1 MRRNKGKKDKTSHG
15 KHKNYP
21 SYLSKVQY
29 AHKQFAPFLPERSSF
44 FRAGRVILVPPSD
57 EPITSIHNPRVR
69 ALAKLRKRSE
79 RDEQDVFI
87 TEGYRPITRALAA
100 GFHFTELYYCPE
112 WFLGSNEQKV
122 LEDAQAA
129 GATLTHLGKEAFAKI
144 AYRERPEGLLAIGKQ
159 WHTTLD
165 DLKLSKNPFVIV
177 VEAIEKPGNLGTIL
191 RSADATG
198 AEAVIVCD
206 AVTDLFN
213 PNVVRASTGV
223 MFTTPTVITDSQFTM
238 DFLRKHAI
246 RSLAATPAAE
256 ELYTDVDLTRPV
268 AIVMGSE
275 QFGLTDMWLKNCD
288 LPVKLPMAGIA
299 DSLNVS
305 AATVAIA
312 YEVVRQRS
320 QK

>member
-1 MRRNKGKKDKTSHG
+1 MTDS
-15 KHKNYP
+15 
-21 SYLSKVQY
+21 Q
-29 AHKQFAPFLPERSSF
+29 
-44 FRAGRVILVPPSD
+44 
-57 EPITSIHNPRVR
+57 EPITSIHNPRVK
-69 ALAKLRKRSE
+69 ALVKLKKRSE
-79 RDEQDVFI
+79 RDEQGVFL

-100 GFHFTELYYCPE
+100 GFHFEELYYCPE
-112 WFLGSNEQKV
+112 WFLGTNEQKI
-122 LEDAQAA
+122 LEDAERA
-129 GATLTHLGKEAFAKI
+129 GTTLTRLGRDAFTKI
-144 AYRERPEGLLAIGKQ
+144 AYRERPEGLIAIGKQ

-165 DLKLSKNPFVIV
+165 QLKLSKDPFLIV

-223 MFTTPTVITDSQFTM
+223 LFTTPTIITDSQTAIN
-238 DFLRKHAI
+238 FLKEHGI
-246 RSLAATPAAE
+246 QSLAATPAAE
-256 ELYTDVDLTRPV
+256 KLYTDVDLTQPV

-275 QFGLTDMWLKNCD
+275 QFGLTDQWIDNCD
-288 LPVKLPMAGIA
+288 LPVRLPMAGIA

-320 QK
+320 KA

>member
-1 MRRNKGKKDKTSHG
+1 MDD
-15 KHKNYP
+15 
-21 SYLSKVQY
+21 
-29 AHKQFAPFLPERSSF
+29 A
-44 FRAGRVILVPPSD
+44 
-57 EPITSIHNPRVR
+57 ITSTQNPRVK
-69 ALAKLRKRSE
+69 ALVKLKKRSE
-79 RDEQDVFI
+79 RDSQGVFL

-100 GFHFTELYYCPE
+100 GFHFDELYYCPE

-122 LEDAQAA
+122 LDDAHRT
-129 GATLTHLGKEAFAKI
+129 GTKLIKLGKEAFTKI
-144 AYRERPEGLLAIGKQ
+144 AYRERPEGLIAIGKQ
-159 WHTTLD
+159 WHPQLS
-165 DLKLSKNPFVIV
+165 DLKLSENPFLIV

-206 AVTDLFN
+206 SVTDLFN

-223 MFTTPTVITDSQFTM
+223 LFTTPTIITDSKSAI
-238 DFLRKHAI
+238 DFLKAKNI
-246 RSLAATPAAE
+246 KTLAATPAAT
-256 ELYTDVDLTRPV
+256 ELYTDVDLQQPV

-275 QFGLTDMWLKNCD
+275 QFGLTDTWLQSAD
-288 LPVKLPMAGIA
+288 LPVRLPMAGIA

-320 QK
+320 LK

>member
-1 MRRNKGKKDKTSHG
+1 MDDT
-15 KHKNYP
+15 
-21 SYLSKVQY
+21 
-29 AHKQFAPFLPERSSF
+29 
-44 FRAGRVILVPPSD
+44 
-57 EPITSIHNPRVR
+57 ITSTQNPRVK
-69 ALAKLRKRSE
+69 ALVKLKKRSE
-79 RDEQDVFI
+79 RDSQGIFL

-100 GFHFTELYYCPE
+100 GFYFDELYYCPE

-122 LEDAQAA
+122 LNDAEQA
-129 GATLTHLGKEAFAKI
+129 GTKLMKLGKEAFAKI

-159 WHTTLD
+159 WYPQLK
-165 DLKLSKNPFVIV
+165 DLKLSENPFLIV

-206 AVTDLFN
+206 SVTDLFN

-223 MFTTPTVITDSQFTM
+223 LFTTPTVITDSKSAIE
-238 DFLRKHAI
+238 FLKSKNI
-246 RSLAATPAAE
+246 KTLAATPAAT
-256 ELYTDVDLTRPV
+256 ELYTDIDLTQPV

-275 QFGLTDMWLKNCD
+275 QFGLTDTWLESAD
-288 LPVKLPMAGIA
+288 LPVRLPMAGIA

-312 YEVVRQRS
+312 YEVVRQRNAG
-320 QK
+320 

>member
-1 MRRNKGKKDKTSHG
+1 MDNE
-15 KHKNYP
+15 
-21 SYLSKVQY
+21 
-29 AHKQFAPFLPERSSF
+29 A
-44 FRAGRVILVPPSD
+44 
-57 EPITSIHNPRVR
+57 ITSIHNPRVK

-79 RDEQDVFI
+79 RDEQGVFM

-100 GFHFTELYYCPE
+100 GFHFDEIYYSPE

-122 LEDAQAA
+122 LDDAAKA
-129 GATLTHLGKEAFAKI
+129 GAQLTRLGKEAFAKI
-144 AYRERPEGLLAIGKQ
+144 AYRERPEGLIGIGKQ

-165 DLKLSKNPFVIV
+165 DLKFSKTPFLIV

-223 MFTTPTVITDSQFTM
+223 MFTTPTVITDSASAI
-238 DFLRKHAI
+238 DFLRKHNI
-246 RSLAATPAAE
+246 RSLAATPAAK
-256 ELYTDVDLTRPV
+256 ELYTDVDLKQPV

-275 QFGLTDMWLKNCD
+275 QFGLTDTWLKQCD
-288 LPVKLPMAGIA
+288 LPVRLPMSGIA

-312 YEVVRQRS
+312 YEVVRQRNA
-320 QK
+320 K

>member
-1 MRRNKGKKDKTSHG
+1 M
-15 KHKNYP
+15 
-21 SYLSKVQY
+21 
-29 AHKQFAPFLPERSSF
+29 
-44 FRAGRVILVPPSD
+44 D
-57 EPITSIHNPRVR
+57 EVITSTQNPRIK
-69 ALAKLRKRSE
+69 ALVKLKKRSE
-79 RDEQDVFI
+79 RDDQGIFL

-100 GFHFTELYYCPE
+100 GFRFSELYYCPE

-122 LEDAQAA
+122 LDDAQRT
-129 GATLTHLGKEAFAKI
+129 GAQLIQIGKEAFAKI

-159 WHTTLD
+159 WNTTLN
-165 DLKLSKNPFVIV
+165 DLKLSDNPFLIV

-206 AVTDLFN
+206 AVTDVFN

-223 MFTTPTVITDSQFTM
+223 LFSTPTVITDSESALK
-238 DFLRKHAI
+238 FLKEKGVK
-246 RSLAATPAAE
+246 SLAATPAADT
-256 ELYTDVDLTRPV
+256 LYTDTDLTQPV

-275 QFGLTDMWLKNCD
+275 QFGLTDAWLNAAD
-288 LPVKLPMAGIA
+288 LPVKLPMAGVA

-320 QK
+320 RP

>member
-1 MRRNKGKKDKTSHG
+1 MDDST
-15 KHKNYP
+15 
-21 SYLSKVQY
+21 
-29 AHKQFAPFLPERSSF
+29 
-44 FRAGRVILVPPSD
+44 
-57 EPITSIHNPRVR
+57 ITSVHNPRVR
-69 ALAKLRKRSE
+69 ALAKLHKRSE
-79 RDEQDVFI
+79 RDKQGVFMI
-87 TEGYRPITRALAA
+87 EGYRPITRALAA
-100 GFHFTELYYCPE
+100 GFTFSELYYCPE
-112 WFLGSNEQKV
+112 WFLGTNEQKV
-122 LEDAQAA
+122 LDDAVAS
-129 GATLTHLGKEAFAKI
+129 GAKLTRIGKEAFVKI
-144 AYRERPEGLLAIGKQ
+144 AYRERPEGLIGIGKQ
-159 WHTTLD
+159 WHTKLD
-165 DLKLSKNPFVIV
+165 DLKLSDNPFLIV

-198 AEAVIVCD
+198 AEAVVVCD

-223 MFTTPTVITDSQFTM
+223 MFTTPTVITDSKSAI
-238 DFLRKHAI
+238 DFLRRKNI
-246 RSLAATPAAE
+246 RSLAATPAAT

-275 QFGLTDMWLKNCD
+275 QFGLTDEWLKKCD

-312 YEVVRQRS
+312 YEVVRQR

>member
-1 MRRNKGKKDKTSHG
+1 MDN
-15 KHKNYP
+15 
-21 SYLSKVQY
+21 
-29 AHKQFAPFLPERSSF
+29 
-44 FRAGRVILVPPSD
+44 
-57 EPITSIHNPRVR
+57 EPITSIHNPRVK

-79 RDEQDVFI
+79 RDEQGVFM

-100 GFHFTELYYCPE
+100 GFHFDEIYYSPE

-122 LEDAQAA
+122 LDDAAKA
-129 GATLTHLGKEAFAKI
+129 GAQLTRLGKEAFAKI
-144 AYRERPEGLLAIGKQ
+144 AYRERPEGLIGIGKQ
-159 WHTTLD
+159 WHTSLD
-165 DLKLSKNPFVIV
+165 DLKLSKTPFLIV

-223 MFTTPTVITDSQFTM
+223 MFTTPTVITDSASAIE
-238 DFLRKHAI
+238 FLRTHKI
-246 RSLAATPAAE
+246 RSLAATPAAK
-256 ELYTDVDLTRPV
+256 ELYTDVDLKQPV

-275 QFGLTDMWLKNCD
+275 QFGLTDTWLKNCD
-288 LPVKLPMAGIA
+288 LPVRLPMAGIA

-312 YEVVRQRS
+312 YEVVRQRNA
-320 QK
+320 K

>member
-1 MRRNKGKKDKTSHG
+1 MDS
-15 KHKNYP
+15 
-21 SYLSKVQY
+21 
-29 AHKQFAPFLPERSSF
+29 FAPAAPSSD
-44 FRAGRVILVPPSD
+44 S
-57 EPITSIHNPRVR
+57 ITSVHNPRVR

-79 RDEQDVFI
+79 RDEQGVFV

-100 GFHFTELYYCPE
+100 GFHFDEIYYSPE
-112 WFLGSNEQKV
+112 WFLGTNEQQV
-122 LEDAQAA
+122 LDDAEKA
-129 GATLTHLGKEAFAKI
+129 GAVLTRLGRDAFAKV
-144 AYRERPEGLLAIGKQ
+144 AYRERPEGLLGIGKQ

-165 DLKLSKNPFVIV
+165 QLVLSKNPFLIV

-223 MFTTPTVITDSQFTM
+223 VFTTPTVIADSKSAIE
-238 DFLRKHAI
+238 FLKKHNI
-246 RSLAATPAAE
+246 RSLAATPAADK
-256 ELYTDVDLTRPV
+256 LYTDVDLTTPV

-275 QFGLTDMWLKNCD
+275 QFGLTDQWIKGCD
-288 LPVKLPMAGIA
+288 LPVRLPMAGVA

-312 YEVVRQRS
+312 YEVVRQRH
-320 QK
+320 KV

>member
-1 MRRNKGKKDKTSHG
+1 MDHE
-15 KHKNYP
+15 
-21 SYLSKVQY
+21 
-29 AHKQFAPFLPERSSF
+29 A
-44 FRAGRVILVPPSD
+44 
-57 EPITSIHNPRVR
+57 ITSIHNPRIK
-69 ALAKLRKRSE
+69 ALAKLKKRSE
-79 RDEQDVFI
+79 RDKQGVFL

-100 GFHFTELYYCPE
+100 GFHFDELYYSPE
-112 WFLGSNEQKV
+112 WFLGVNEQKV
-122 LEDAQAA
+122 LNTAGKA
-129 GATLTHLGKEAFAKI
+129 GAKLTEIGKEAFLKI

-159 WHTTLD
+159 WHTKLE
-165 DLKLSKNPFVIV
+165 DLKLSDNPFVIV

-223 MFTTPTVITDSQFTM
+223 LFTTPTVITDSETAIEY
-238 DFLRKHAI
+238 LRASHIKTF
-246 RSLAATPAAE
+246 AATPAAR
-256 ELYTDVDLTRPV
+256 ELYTEIDLTGPI
-268 AIVMGSE
+268 ALVMGSE
-275 QFGLTDMWLKNCD
+275 QFGLTNIWLQSAD

-312 YEVVRQRS
+312 YEVVRQRGM
-320 QK
+320 K

>member
-1 MRRNKGKKDKTSHG
+1 MNED
-15 KHKNYP
+15 
-21 SYLSKVQY
+21 
-29 AHKQFAPFLPERSSF
+29 
-44 FRAGRVILVPPSD
+44 
-57 EPITSIHNPRVR
+57 PITSIHNPRVK

-79 RDEQDVFI
+79 RDKQGVFI

-100 GFHFTELYYCPE
+100 GFHFDEIYYCTE
-112 WFLGSNEQKV
+112 WFLGNNEQKV
-122 LEDAQAA
+122 LNDALQT
-129 GATLTHLGKEAFAKI
+129 GAKLTRLGKDAFAKI
-144 AYRERPEGLLAIGKQ
+144 AYRERPEGLIGIGKQ
-159 WHTTLD
+159 WHTTLN
-165 DLKLSKNPFVIV
+165 DLKLSKNPFLIV

-223 MFTTPTVITDSQFTM
+223 LFTTPTVITDSKSTIE
-238 DFLRKHAI
+238 FLRQHHI
-246 RSLAATPAAE
+246 ESLAATPAAK
-256 ELYTDVDLTRPV
+256 ELYTDVELTKPV

-275 QFGLTDMWLKNCD
+275 QFGLTDLWLENCD
-288 LPVKLPMAGIA
+288 LPVRLPMAGVA

-312 YEVVRQRS
+312 YEVVRQRKS
-320 QK
+320 S

>member
-1 MRRNKGKKDKTSHG
+1 M
-15 KHKNYP
+15 
-21 SYLSKVQY
+21 
-29 AHKQFAPFLPERSSF
+29 
-44 FRAGRVILVPPSD
+44 D
-57 EPITSIHNPRVR
+57 ETITSTQNPRIK
-69 ALAKLRKRSE
+69 ALVKLKKRSE
-79 RDEQDVFI
+79 RDEQGVFL

-100 GFHFTELYYCPE
+100 GFHFEELYYCPE

-122 LEDAQAA
+122 LDTAKNA
-129 GATLTHLGKEAFAKI
+129 GTSLVRMGKDAFAKI

-159 WHTTLD
+159 WHTKLQ
-165 DLKLSKNPFVIV
+165 DLVLSDNPFLIV

-206 AVTDLFN
+206 SVTDVFN

-223 MFTTPTVITDSQFTM
+223 LFTTPTVVTDSQSAIS
-238 DFLRKHAI
+238 FLRERGIKT
-246 RSLAATPAAE
+246 LAATPAAT
-256 ELYTDVDLTRPV
+256 ELYTDTDLKQPI

-275 QFGLTDMWLKNCD
+275 QFGLSDRWLKSAD
-288 LPVKLPMAGIA
+288 LPVRLPMAGIA

-320 QK
+320 LV

>member
-1 MRRNKGKKDKTSHG
+1 MDNE
-15 KHKNYP
+15 
-21 SYLSKVQY
+21 
-29 AHKQFAPFLPERSSF
+29 A
-44 FRAGRVILVPPSD
+44 
-57 EPITSIHNPRVR
+57 ITSIHNPRVK

-79 RDEQDVFI
+79 RDEQGVFM

-100 GFHFTELYYCPE
+100 GFHFDEIYYSPE

-122 LEDAQAA
+122 LDDAAKA
-129 GATLTHLGKEAFAKI
+129 GAQLTRLGKEAFAKI
-144 AYRERPEGLLAIGKQ
+144 AYRERPEGLIGIGKQ

-165 DLKLSKNPFVIV
+165 DLKFSKTPFLIV

-223 MFTTPTVITDSQFTM
+223 MFTTPTVITDSTSAIG
-238 DFLRKHAI
+238 FLRKHNI
-246 RSLAATPAAE
+246 RSLAATPAAK
-256 ELYTDVDLTRPV
+256 ELYTDVDLKQPV

-275 QFGLTDMWLKNCD
+275 QFGLTDTWLKQCD
-288 LPVKLPMAGIA
+288 LPVRLPMAGIA

-312 YEVVRQRS
+312 YEVVRQRNA
-320 QK
+320 K